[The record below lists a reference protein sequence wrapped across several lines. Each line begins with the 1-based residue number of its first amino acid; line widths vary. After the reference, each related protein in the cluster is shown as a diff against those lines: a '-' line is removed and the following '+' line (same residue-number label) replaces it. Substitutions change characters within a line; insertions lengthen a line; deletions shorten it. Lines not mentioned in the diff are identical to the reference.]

1 MLVAVRRSIR
11 VGRHAGRPLE
21 ELGIVPDRRHHM
33 TKRDVLDR
41 NDDLIIRAA
50 RILMK
55 KPKYALS
62 VRPFK
67 PKDGSRGV
75 VINAVSKIE
84 PPDSRKNI
92 SRVDIYLD
100 GRPYKSL
107 DAEDGSIRGRRIALR
122 ISRSKKTELL
132 LEARDREN
140 KLVAVH
146 RRVI

>member
-21 ELGIVPDRRHHM
+21 EFGIVPDRRHHM
-33 TKRDVLDR
+33 TKRDVLES

-50 RILMK
+50 RILIK

-62 VRPFK
+62 VRPFT
-67 PKDGSRGV
+67 PKDGSRGI

-92 SRVDIYLD
+92 SRLDVYLD

-107 DAEDGSIRGRRIALR
+107 DAEDGSIRARRIALR
-122 ISRSKKTELL
+122 GRRRRKTELL
-132 LEARDREN
+132 VEARDREN

-146 RRVI
+146 RRAI